1 MLWYMRYMI
10 CMIDYRWDIWHKW
23 YLHVK
28 FLYHCLTKCTSQSHV
43 CHNNRIQIF
52 FFQLPALSVF
62 LRPISHGNPGTY
74 AGWLFFGFFFNLYI
88 FVPRHSS
95 NPLTHSL
102 CLFRVLGLVYN
113 YSHFLNH
120 VSQACAF
127 FRKTPNQL
135 EQLSAPHFGDFQ
147 FWNTPESYREN
158 CAKVCCRSGARQGCA
173 KRWLRL
179 YQALAL
185 YVAR

>member
-1 MLWYMRYMI
+1 MFAIIIAYKIFFPVTRSFRLSTADFAWKP
-10 CMIDYRWDIWHKW
+10 WDI
-23 YLHVK
+23 
-28 FLYHCLTKCTSQSHV
+28 CRLT
-43 CHNNRIQIF
+43 
-52 FFQLPALSVF
+52 
-62 LRPISHGNPGTY
+62 
-74 AGWLFFGFFFNLYI
+74 LFWVFFNLYI
-88 FVPRHSS
+88 FVPRHSL

-173 KRWLRL
+173 KR
-179 YQALAL
+179 
-185 YVAR
+185 